1 MGFCWALVNG
11 FSQIGG
17 ADSVVFYDLPQHRP
31 FWATVQELDVPFY
44 LHPRP
49 PLATRQQA
57 YEGDPWL
64 AASVWGFA
72 VETSIH
78 ALRLMASGLF
88 NEYPKLRVI
97 LGHLGEKLSF
107 AIWRV
112 GAAWKSKPSW
122 YIVAKNDRTI
132 QPDCERFLAKRMGAT
147 TVETASSHVVMLSQ
161 PQVVIDV
168 DPESSERRSGSGGN
182 SLKLG
187 SFLQPSTRP
196 PLKSFA
202 IIGRAPGIYQRDR
215 FDPHQ
220 VLSYNPC
227 KSGLGDNSQ
236 GQNNN
241 KR

>member
-1 MGFCWALVNG
+1 MKGFATLSLQDPQAAAQELTRCVRDLGFCWALVNG

-57 YEGDPWL
+57 YEGYPWL

-147 TVETASSHVVMLSQ
+147 TVETASSHVVML
-161 PQVVIDV
+161 
-168 DPESSERRSGSGGN
+168 
-182 SLKLG
+182 
-187 SFLQPSTRP
+187 
-196 PLKSFA
+196 
-202 IIGRAPGIYQRDR
+202 
-215 FDPHQ
+215 
-220 VLSYNPC
+220 
-227 KSGLGDNSQ
+227 
-236 GQNNN
+236 
-241 KR
+241 

>member
-1 MGFCWALVNG
+1 VRDLGFCWALVNG

-17 ADSVVFYDLPQHRP
+17 ADSAVFYDLPQHRP

-57 YEGDPWL
+57 YEGYPWL

-97 LGHLGEKLSF
+97 LGHLGEGLSF

-112 GAAWKSKPSW
+112 VS
-122 YIVAKNDRTI
+122 
-132 QPDCERFLAKRMGAT
+132 
-147 TVETASSHVVMLSQ
+147 
-161 PQVVIDV
+161 VI
-168 DPESSERRSGSGGN
+168 
-182 SLKLG
+182 
-187 SFLQPSTRP
+187 
-196 PLKSFA
+196 A
-202 IIGRAPGIYQRDR
+202 
-215 FDPHQ
+215 
-220 VLSYNPC
+220 C
-227 KSGLGDNSQ
+227 
-236 GQNNN
+236 
-241 KR
+241 